1 MTDDEIMLLNEK
13 YNGQKTE
20 GFYADCARLKKDE
33 PLAYIIGYIPF
44 LNTTIYLDSR
54 PLIPRP
60 ETEFWVERAIEHIH
74 TVHARRKE
82 IRVLD
87 LCAGSGC
94 IGVAILKDV
103 ETARVDFAE
112 IDASHHPV
120 IARNIKEN
128 AIDATRARIFGG
140 DLFEH
145 ITDTY
150 DVILANPPYI
160 DPANDRAEYSVTTFE
175 PHIALYGGTHGLA
188 IIERIITNAEAHLAE
203 DGFVYIEHEPEQT
216 QSIAYISGT
225 HGRLTAKTHADQY
238 GKSRYTVLTRETP

>member
-20 GFYADCARLKKDE
+20 EFFADCARLKKDE
-33 PLAYIIGYIPF
+33 PLAYIIGFMPF
-44 LNTTIYLDSR
+44 LNTIIHLDSR
-54 PLIPRP
+54 PLIPRS
-60 ETEFWVERAIEHIH
+60 ETEFWVTYAIDHIRK
-74 TVHARRKE
+74 VYARRKE

-94 IGVAILKDV
+94 IGVAVLKYV
-103 ETARVDFAE
+103 ETARVDFVE
-112 IDASHHPV
+112 IDTIHHPV
-120 IARNIKEN
+120 ITRNIEEN
-128 AIDATRARIFGG
+128 MIDKNRTRIFGG

-160 DPANDRAEYSVTTFE
+160 DPALDRAEYSVTTFE
-175 PHIALYGGTHGLA
+175 PHLALYGGTGGLE
-188 IIERIITNAEAHLAE
+188 IIERIIMNAGPHLNE

-216 QSIAYISGT
+216 ESIAYVSRT
-225 HGRLTAKTHADQY
+225 HTTLTAFPHTDQY
-238 GKSRYTVLTRETP
+238 GTLRYTVLTRETR